1 MDSSFTKLFITFVIF
16 ITSGESYKIIH
27 ENNNSIQYHKSYSG
41 NENIDSYNER
51 VSPEVLKQKMPLLLL
66 KLIVDI
72 ISYKETKIIDSNIS
86 KEYAKGKISMLI
98 RVAKSFWNIL
108 KTFAKIVYLI
118 LFLFIFFILAYDRIM
133 VTTGYIGDEGQENGR
148 NSEVIVRYWRER

>member
-1 MDSSFTKLFITFVIF
+1 MDSSFMKLFICFSIF
-16 ITSGESYKIIH
+16 IKSGESFKIIH
-27 ENNNSIQYHKSYSG
+27 ENNNSIQYHASYSG

-118 LFLFIFFILAYDRIM
+118 FFFYFSI
-133 VTTGYIGDEGQENGR
+133 
-148 NSEVIVRYWRER
+148 W

>member
-1 MDSSFTKLFITFVIF
+1 MDSSFTNLFIIFVII

-27 ENNNSIQYHKSYSG
+27 ENNNSIQYHASYSG
-41 NENIDSYNER
+41 NENIDPYNER
-51 VSPEVLKQKMPLLLL
+51 VPPEVFNQKMPLLLL

-98 RVAKSFWNIL
+98 RVAKSF
-108 KTFAKIVYLI
+108 
-118 LFLFIFFILAYDRIM
+118 
-133 VTTGYIGDEGQENGR
+133 
-148 NSEVIVRYWRER
+148 

>member
-27 ENNNSIQYHKSYSG
+27 DNNNSIQYDASYSG
-41 NENIDSYNER
+41 NENMDSYNER
-51 VSPEVLKQKMPLLLL
+51 ASPEVFNQKMPLLLL

-72 ISYKETKIIDSNIS
+72 ISYKETKVIDSNIS
-86 KEYAKGKISMLI
+86 KESAKGKISTLI
-98 RVAKSFWNIL
+98 YKVNLSEIFQKNVCKNF
-108 KTFAKIVYLI
+108 TF
-118 LFLFIFFILAYDRIM
+118 FLFIFLSAYDRIL

-148 NSEVIVRYWRER
+148 NSEVIVRYF